1 MLLNNIRFSHNPTLL
16 YAAISKSSPSIPSP
30 ALNEVKKALRDPQS
44 CCLPQGSAG
53 GLRAQA
59 ERGDLA
65 SPGTGSPQVGS
76 LHSWVFP
83 ASLASGS
90 PARIAIVT

>member
-59 ERGDLA
+59 ERGDLHVQA
-65 SPGTGSPQVGS
+65 QDPRRSGPCTPGTFLLPWPQDPQQGLPS
-76 LHSWVFP
+76 
-83 ASLASGS
+83 
-90 PARIAIVT
+90 